1 MEAIKIPEE
10 IPIPTSATLELEQK
24 LLRTTWVKEAEL
36 IQTYVPEEDLSKQ
49 QKKLLQKCIDKADFT
64 DKQFKDLKLLL
75 NKYRLIL
82 QKLNPEEKL
91 ESVDNAIELIQTEQ
105 DFIDLMESDEHK
117 YLKVNMPFEG
127 RILPFEFEIL
137 PLVDSRVVDALE
149 LHIDIFKDFDFDE
162 ATTYS
167 NAVNKPEDELTDE
180 ELQIIAKLNRLIADK
195 LSTQRIE
202 AVDKFLA
209 NQLIIRGSD
218 ADLDTRLKF
227 WNKFHFNAKFSVFT
241 KVQWRLGLN
250 EVSNEKLFPTS

>member
-1 MEAIKIPEE
+1 MEAIKITEE

-36 IQTYVPEEDLSKQ
+36 IQTYVPEEDLNKQ
-49 QKKLLQKCIDKADFT
+49 QKKLLQKCIDKEDFT
-64 DKQFKDLKLLL
+64 DKQFSDLKILL
-75 NKYRLIL
+75 NKYRLLL
-82 QKLNPEEKL
+82 QKINPEETL
-91 ESVDNAIELIQTEQ
+91 EAVDNAIDLIKTEQ
-105 DFIDLMESDEHK
+105 DFLDLMETDEHK
-117 YLKVNMPFEG
+117 YLRVNMPFDGE
-127 RILPFEFEIL
+127 IIPFEFEIL

-149 LHIDIFKDFDFDE
+149 LHIDIFKDFDFEE

-167 NAVNKPEDELTDE
+167 NAMNKNPEELSEDESR
-180 ELQIIAKLNRLIADK
+180 IIAKLNRMIADK

-218 ADLDTRLKF
+218 SDLDTRLRF
-227 WNKFHFNAKFSVFT
+227 WGKFHFNAKFAVFT
-241 KVQWRLGLN
+241 RTQQRLGLN